1 MKIRTIRVATE
12 LAALRCEAHVAI
24 DPHPELSMPDT
35 HRVVVAR
42 IAALVDPRHGTV
54 IVPEM
59 TSVSGV
65 NVVESV
71 ARSRDA
77 RQLRG
82 VRGEIPPR
90 VMLGLI
96 AKQVFRR
103 TMDPWEQGA
112 RARIEAFIANTP
124 ALDAEEARALTSLPK
139 QVFPSALELAGAH
152 WQEVEELELE
162 DISKA
167 VRAVRAGPQPI
178 SPEGETKE

>member
-1 MKIRTIRVATE
+1 MKIRTIKVATE
-12 LAALRCEAHVAI
+12 LAVLPCEAHVAI

-42 IAALVDPRHGTV
+42 IAALVDPRHGAV

-112 RARIEAFIANTP
+112 RARIEAFIAANPTMT
-124 ALDAEEARALTSLPK
+124 AQEILEIGSLP
-139 QVFPSALELAGAH
+139 VRIFSSANELTGAH

-167 VRAVRAGPQPI
+167 VRAVRAGPQPV